1 MATVDPTGGG
11 AFVVFALT
19 LKERQFLRR
28 TFSHCKAGREGDL
41 KTHPNDPNAGRWR
54 ADAAAYE
61 RLMTGIQAGLIFPDD
76 RVRRLVSE
84 LATAPERKEEY
95 ERVVFE
101 HGALLALSE
110 QIGAGR

>member
-19 LKERQFLRR
+19 FKERQFLRR
-28 TFSHCKAGREGDL
+28 TLSHCKAGREGDL
-41 KTHPNDPNAGRWR
+41 QTHPDDPNAGRWR
-54 ADAAAYE
+54 ADVAAYE
-61 RLMTGIQAGLIFPDD
+61 RLMMGIEAGLMTPDE
-76 RVRRLVSE
+76 RARRLVHE
-84 LATAPERKEEY
+84 LATTPERKEEY

-110 QIGAGR
+110 QIGAGQ